1 MVWATLIVGLWTYKF
16 IDLQRETAAAAMGE
30 EKKEENGAAEKKVDE
45 KQSET
50 EAKPEPIVLKVDM
63 HCAGCAREVRKAI
76 KSFKGVEQFEVDMQL
91 NKVTVKGNVD
101 PLKLRER
108 VQRKSGRKTELI
120 SPLVLPNKTEE
131 KEKIKIEEKKDK
143 PEPVVVTVV
152 LNVNMHCEG
161 CAQTVKK
168 NILKL
173 KGVQTVDPDFKSQKV
188 TVKGTVDPKRLAE
201 HLYRRTGKR
210 VQIQSITTE
219 ATAQDSDGKPEVA
232 SEKKD
237 EAKPAE
243 GEKKDDKNEGGGEG
257 KKEEAKAD
265 ADDGKGEKKDGDEKN
280 EGEVKKDGEDKKES
294 EPPAAVKE
302 EAGKIDATEAV
313 MFEGKK
319 YEASYH
325 PRYVI
330 EHVHAPQLFS
340 DENPNAC
347 SIM

>member
-1 MVWATLIVGLWTYKF
+1 
-16 IDLQRETAAAAMGE
+16 MGE
-30 EKKEENGAAEKKVDE
+30 EKKEENGAAAENKVDE
-45 KQSET
+45 KQSEA
-50 EAKPEPIVLKVDM
+50 EAKPEPVVLKVDM
-63 HCAGCAREVRKAI
+63 HCAGCARGVRKAI
-76 KSFKGVEQFEVDMQL
+76 KSFKGVEQLEVDMQL

-101 PLKLRER
+101 PLKLRET
-108 VQRKSGRKTELI
+108 VQRKSGRKTELV

-131 KEKIKIEEKKDK
+131 KEKEKIKTEEKKDK

-152 LNVNMHCEG
+152 LNVSMHCEG

-188 TVKGTVDPKRLAE
+188 TVKGTVDPKKLAE

-210 VQIQSITTE
+210 VQIQSIATE
-219 ATAQDSDGKPEVA
+219 VKAQDSDGKPEVA
-232 SEKKD
+232 SENKD
-237 EAKPAE
+237 EVKPAE
-243 GEKKDDKNEGGGEG
+243 GEKKDDKDGGEE
-257 KKEEAKAD
+257 KKEEAK
-265 ADDGKGEKKDGDEKN
+265 ADDGKGEKKDGDQNN
-280 EGEVKKDGEDKKES
+280 EAEVKKDGEDKKES

-313 MFEGKK
+313 MLEGKK
-319 YEASYH
+319 YEVSY

-330 EHVHAPQLFS
+330 EHVHPPQLFS